1 MALYDQS
8 KVTVVVDGVFLT
20 GFAEGTKVSAERNE
34 DNIVPYVGADGT
46 VTNAVSADE
55 TGTITIPLAISSP
68 SISYLNRLANQK
80 KPFPIT
86 VTDFND
92 NAVNCSATQGYVSK
106 PMFPEKGKE
115 VTVVEFTIFCDDLTI
130 Q

>member
-8 KVTVVVDGVFLT
+8 KVTVVVDGTYIT
-20 GFAEGTKVSAERNE
+20 GFGEGTKVSAERNE

-68 SISYLNRLANQK
+68 SISFLNGLANQK
-80 KPFPIT
+80 KPFSIT
-86 VTDFND
+86 VTDFNE
-92 NAVNCSATQGYVSK
+92 NGVNCSASQAYVSK
-106 PMFPEKGKE
+106 PIFPEKGKE
-115 VTVVEFTIFCDDLTI
+115 VTVAEFTILCDDLSI